1 MRKVGVMLQKYIDKY
16 PVPQESVLLCPLGEG
31 GWSVEDFGG
40 DHMGFRRSGGGIS
53 QFTANEGKGGSYRA
67 WVGGEG
73 GIRSILSWHSQCSPN
88 SFPPPL
94 PPTNDDQSSWFYG
107 LEMFKII
114 KEKLVPK
121 KKNSSREI
129 TLRQKSFS
137 CEIFNA
143 EWVVIFSWVLSTA
156 IFHLRP
162 QPTRMR
168 NHSEGMSPSILL
180 HHSNFSSSP
189 HPTPMLTCTS

>member
-31 GWSVEDFGG
+31 GRSVEDFGG

-53 QFTANEGKGGSYRA
+53 QFTANEGKGGGSFRA
-67 WVGGEG
+67 WVGGR
-73 GIRSILSWHSQCSPN
+73 IRSILSWHSQCSPN

-143 EWVVIFSWVLSTA
+143 EWVVIFSWVVSTA
-156 IFHLRP
+156 IFHPRP

-168 NHSEGMSPSILL
+168 NHSEGISPSILL

>member
-16 PVPQESVLLCPLGEG
+16 PVPQVSVLLCPLGEG
-31 GWSVEDFGG
+31 GRSVEDFGG
-40 DHMGFRRSGGGIS
+40 DHMGFRRSRGGIS
-53 QFTANEGKGGSYRA
+53 QFTANEGKGGGHTEPG
-67 WVGGEG
+67 WGGGGEG

-121 KKNSSREI
+121 KKKLVKRNNASSEVAFLWNI
-129 TLRQKSFS
+129 
-137 CEIFNA
+137 
-143 EWVVIFSWVLSTA
+143 
-156 IFHLRP
+156 
-162 QPTRMR
+162 
-168 NHSEGMSPSILL
+168 
-180 HHSNFSSSP
+180 
-189 HPTPMLTCTS
+189 

>member
-40 DHMGFRRSGGGIS
+40 DHMGFRRSGGAS
-53 QFTANEGKGGSYRA
+53 VNLLPMKGRGGHTEPG
-67 WVGGEG
+67 WGEG

-121 KKNSSREI
+121 KKKLVKRNNASSE
-129 TLRQKSFS
+129 
-137 CEIFNA
+137 
-143 EWVVIFSWVLSTA
+143 VVFLWNI
-156 IFHLRP
+156 
-162 QPTRMR
+162 
-168 NHSEGMSPSILL
+168 
-180 HHSNFSSSP
+180 
-189 HPTPMLTCTS
+189 

>member
-31 GWSVEDFGG
+31 GRSVEDFGG

-53 QFTANEGKGGSYRA
+53 QFTANEGKEGVIQSLG
-67 WVGGEG
+67 GGEG
-73 GIRSILSWHSQCSPN
+73 RIRSILSWHSQCSPN

-94 PPTNDDQSSWFYG
+94 PSDKWWPVLLILRTWNVQNNKR
-107 LEMFKII
+107 KIGS
-114 KEKLVPK
+114 K
-121 KKNSSREI
+121 KKNSSRKI

-137 CEIFNA
+137 CEIFNV

-156 IFHLRP
+156 IFHPRP

-168 NHSEGMSPSILL
+168 NHSEGI
-180 HHSNFSSSP
+180 
-189 HPTPMLTCTS
+189 

>member
-16 PVPQESVLLCPLGEG
+16 PVPQVSVLLCPLGEG
-31 GWSVEDFGG
+31 GRSVEDFGG

-53 QFTANEGKGGSYRA
+53 QFTTDEGKGGHTEPG
-67 WVGGEG
+67 WGGG

-121 KKNSSREI
+121 KK
-129 TLRQKSFS
+129 TRQEK
-137 CEIFNA
+137 
-143 EWVVIFSWVLSTA
+143 
-156 IFHLRP
+156 
-162 QPTRMR
+162 
-168 NHSEGMSPSILL
+168 
-180 HHSNFSSSP
+180 
-189 HPTPMLTCTS
+189 